1 MNGRQPIVRLTPI
14 TKRTTRVIAAQSKIF
29 PSFFITPPGEFTRAS
44 SALEAGEI
52 AFLSPAA
59 EAAAFGRSQTRQ
71 YARILGTNRSY
82 CFFFPFSFLPATAA
96 LLP

>member
-1 MNGRQPIVRLTPI
+1 MVRLIPI
-14 TKRTTRVIAAQSKIF
+14 AKRTTRVIAVQSKIF

-59 EAAAFGRSQTRQ
+59 EAAAFERSHTSR
-71 YARILGTNRSY
+71 YAGILGTNRS
-82 CFFFPFSFLPATAA
+82 
-96 LLP
+96 

>member
-1 MNGRQPIVRLTPI
+1 MVRLIPI
-14 TKRTTRVIAAQSKIF
+14 AKRTTRVIAVQSKIF

-59 EAAAFGRSQTRQ
+59 EAAFGRSQTSQ
-71 YARILGTNRSY
+71 YARILGTNCS
-82 CFFFPFSFLPATAA
+82 
-96 LLP
+96 